1 MADLA
6 RVLALAQLTLWP
18 LAPVVHL
25 LLPGFLQQL
34 RIQHVPA
41 LHAMPCNIQQ
51 GAKYTTSIFR
61 FRLIIG
67 PTTRWVVHTYS
78 YSKTIIMINHD
89 NHC

>member
-1 MADLA
+1 
-6 RVLALAQLTLWP
+6 
-18 LAPVVHL
+18 
-25 LLPGFLQQL
+25 
-34 RIQHVPA
+34 
-41 LHAMPCNIQQ
+41 MPCNIQQ
-51 GAKYTTSIFR
+51 GAKYTEHTISLIKMLILLYQTCAISNQNSARSIFR